1 MIKNVI
7 FDFGKVLVDF
17 EPTYMTSR
25 YIDNI
30 EDIKLVADVLFDRLY
45 WDRLDAGTI
54 SDSEVISESCK
65 RLPQRLHQKVAD
77 IYNNWMYNLPEI
89 CGMRELL
96 QKLSDKGVRLFLL
109 SNISEGFAKKSSEF
123 SILSYFERCFF
134 SAVCGLTKPSAEI
147 FNYLLNECGIKAN
160 EALFIDDSEK
170 NINGAKS
177 VGISTYLFDGDSKK
191 LETFLRDN
199 GIL

>member
-30 EDIKLVADVLFDRLY
+30 EDIKLVSDVLFDRLY

-54 SDSEVISESCK
+54 SDSEVISKSCK

-89 CGMRELL
+89 YGMRELL
-96 QKLSDKGVRLFLL
+96 QKLLDKGVRLFLL

-147 FNYLLNECGIKAN
+147 FNYLLNECGIKS
-160 EALFIDDSEK
+160 EATLFVDDSQK
-170 NINGAKS
+170 NILGAKGA
-177 VGISTYLFDGDSKK
+177 GISTYLFDGDSKK
-191 LETFLRDN
+191 LESFLRDN

>member
-54 SDSEVISESCK
+54 SDSEVISESQK

-89 CGMRELL
+89 YGMRELL

-147 FNYLLNECGIKAN
+147 FNHLLNECGIKA
-160 EALFIDDSEK
+160 EETLFVDDSQK
-170 NINGAKS
+170 NILGAKGA
-177 VGISTYLFDGDSKK
+177 GISTYLFDGDSKK
-191 LETFLRDN
+191 LESFLRDN

>member
-45 WDRLDAGTI
+45 GDRLDAGTI
-54 SDSEVISESCK
+54 SDSEVISESQK
-65 RLPQRLHQKVAD
+65 RLPTRLHKAVFD

-147 FNYLLNECGIKAN
+147 FNHLLNECGIKAN

-191 LETFLRDN
+191 LESFLRDN

>member
-147 FNYLLNECGIKAN
+147 FNHLLNECGIKAN
-160 EALFIDDSEK
+160 EALFVDDSEK

-191 LETFLRDN
+191 LESFLRDN

>member
-25 YIDNI
+25 YLHNED
-30 EDIKLVADVLFDRLY
+30 DIKLVSDVLFDRLY

-54 SDSEVISESCK
+54 SDSEVISESQK
-65 RLPQRLHQKVAD
+65 RLPTRLHQKVAD

-160 EALFIDDSEK
+160 EALFVDDSEK

-191 LETFLRDN
+191 LESFLRDN

>member
-30 EDIKLVADVLFDRLY
+30 EDIKLVSDVLFDRLY

-54 SDSEVISESCK
+54 SDSEVISESQK
-65 RLPQRLHQKVAD
+65 RLPTRLHQKVAD

-147 FNYLLNECGIKAN
+147 FNHLLNECGIKAN

-191 LETFLRDN
+191 LESFLRDN

>member
-30 EDIKLVADVLFDRLY
+30 EDIKLVSDVLFDRLY

-89 CGMRELL
+89 YGMRELL
-96 QKLSDKGVRLFLL
+96 QKLYDKGVRLFLL

-147 FNYLLNECGIKAN
+147 FNHLLNECGIKA
-160 EALFIDDSEK
+160 EETLFVDDSQK
-170 NINGAKS
+170 NILGAKGA
-177 VGISTYLFDGDSKK
+177 GISTYLFDGDSKK
-191 LETFLRDN
+191 LESFLRDN

>member
-25 YIDNI
+25 YLHNED
-30 EDIKLVADVLFDRLY
+30 DIKLVSDVLFDRLY

-147 FNYLLNECGIKAN
+147 FNHLLNECGIKAN
-160 EALFIDDSEK
+160 EALFVDDSEK

-191 LETFLRDN
+191 LESFLRDN